1 VSKKLDVA
9 GWYAVNNFSN
19 GALSWEHWVKLD
31 DLVKKALLIEA
42 ESLANKQKQAH
53 QQQELKYND
62 LLANR
67 GNQLRFNNTNPLGL
81 LK

>member
-1 VSKKLDVA
+1 
-9 GWYAVNNFSN
+9 
-19 GALSWEHWVKLD
+19 VKLD
-31 DLVKKALLIEA
+31 DLIKKALLIEA
-42 ESLANKQKQAH
+42 ESLANKQKQAQ